1 MWQVRGWGLLEG
13 HKNRK
18 MDEDPILSLLP
29 ASLQM
34 KILSPEV
41 CSSITSHSRL
51 ASGLG
56 LEFKLLFLRRRQ
68 LTFAV
73 WIPYDVT
80 PAENSSVQLSVGLRP
95 E

>member
-1 MWQVRGWGLLEG
+1 MRACSTESIENMVTEIGYGHGRWGGLLLEG
-13 HKNRK
+13 HTTEKNRK
-18 MDEDPILSLLP
+18 VDEDPILLLPP

-41 CSSITSHSRL
+41 CSSITSHRKL

-56 LEFKLLFLRRRQ
+56 LEFKLLFLRTRQ

-73 WIPYDVT
+73 
-80 PAENSSVQLSVGLRP
+80 
-95 E
+95 